1 MDRRVVL
8 VAMCVGLF
16 LVQLDVTIVNVALPT
31 LRTELG
37 AEVSE
42 LQWTVDGYAI
52 ALAALLLAGGTLGDL
67 HGHKRV
73 VMTGLAV
80 FGLGSL
86 VCGLAGGVGVL
97 VAGRVAQGVGAA
109 LLLPGTLAVISRAFP
124 EPAERAKAI
133 GAWAAISGL
142 SLP

>member
-31 LRTELG
+31 LHTELG
-37 AEVSE
+37 AGVSQ

-73 VMTGLAV
+73 VMTGLGV
-80 FGLGSL
+80 FGAGSL
-86 VCGLAGGVGVL
+86 VCGLAGGVDGAHRG
-97 VAGRVAQGVGAA
+97 AGRSGRRRGAA
-109 LLLPGTLAVISRAFP
+109 
-124 EPAERAKAI
+124 
-133 GAWAAISGL
+133 AARHAGGDHAGV
-142 SLP
+142 P